1 MAYTI
6 LRFKKDKGGAVAG
19 CERHNERKKEA
30 YKSNPDIDV
39 NKSQYNYHTVQ
50 APQYTYSRKI
60 KDLIKKY
67 GCKVRKDSVKLVE
80 TLITATPEFM
90 NKLTEKEKREYFEM
104 ATEFIKQEIGED
116 KIISAVVHMD
126 EATPHMHLAFCPINK
141 DGKLSAKSILGNQ
154 KSLSQWQTKFYECMH
169 ERWKELERG
178 KSAQETKRKHIP
190 TWLFKMADNLD
201 YLYNQLLKSIE
212 NINMIGIKKDK
223 EEAVNLLSEFVPKA
237 RKFSAK
243 VNSYKDYIEEL
254 EERLSIQKENN
265 SQLRNENK
273 QLKDT
278 IIDKEYETG
287 LKLNRMQNQV
297 EKYEKYIKKIP
308 KNIIDEIERK
318 ELEQQKEKHNKE
330 RWEVEL

>member
-1 MAYTI
+1 
-6 LRFKKDKGGAVAG
+6 
-19 CERHNERKKEA
+19 
-30 YKSNPDIDV
+30 
-39 NKSQYNYHTVQ
+39 
-50 APQYTYSRKI
+50 
-60 KDLIKKY
+60 
-67 GCKVRKDSVKLVE
+67 
-80 TLITATPEFM
+80 
-90 NKLTEKEKREYFEM
+90 
-104 ATEFIKQEIGED
+104 
-116 KIISAVVHMD
+116 
-126 EATPHMHLAFCPINK
+126 MHLAFCPINK

-201 YLYNQLLKSIE
+201 YLYNKLLKSIE
-212 NINMIGIKKDK
+212 NINMIGMKKHK
-223 EEAVNLLSEFVPKA
+223 EETVNLLSEFVQKA

-243 VNSYKDYIEEL
+243 VNLYKDYIEEL

-287 LKLNRMQNQV
+287 IKLNRMQNQV

-308 KNIIDEIERK
+308 KNIIDEIDK
-318 ELEQQKEKHNKE
+318 KEKEHNYYKDRE
-330 RWEVEL
+330 MEI

>member
-1 MAYTI
+1 
-6 LRFKKDKGGAVAG
+6 
-19 CERHNERKKEA
+19 
-30 YKSNPDIDV
+30 
-39 NKSQYNYHTVQ
+39 
-50 APQYTYSRKI
+50 
-60 KDLIKKY
+60 
-67 GCKVRKDSVKLVE
+67 
-80 TLITATPEFM
+80 
-90 NKLTEKEKREYFEM
+90 
-104 ATEFIKQEIGED
+104 
-116 KIISAVVHMD
+116 MD

-212 NINMIGIKKDK
+212 NINMIGMKKHK
-223 EEAVNLLSEFVPKA
+223 EETVNLLSEFVPKA

-287 LKLNRMQNQV
+287 IKLNRMQNQV

-308 KNIIDEIERK
+308 KNIIDEIDK
-318 ELEQQKEKHNKE
+318 KEKEHNYYKDME
-330 RWEVEL
+330 MEI